1 MFSGLSRLEA
11 ELVDASA
18 PHLELAPPSVHVI
31 WWVGFLILL
40 LMVIEKPKNRIK
52 ITRVMQLKYG
62 PPQKSSNMTLLR
74 ENSLNAVS
82 LGRQIVLP
90 TGVPRLPIE
99 QANKQ

>member
-1 MFSGLSRLEA
+1 MSSGGL
-11 ELVDASA
+11 ASLN
-18 PHLELAPPSVHVI
+18 PLAYGYRETQESHQ
-31 WWVGFLILL
+31 
-40 LMVIEKPKNRIK
+40 N
-52 ITRVMQLKYG
+52 TRVMQLKYG

-90 TGVPRLPIE
+90 TGVLLLPIE